1 MDQHRS
7 DMALNGS
14 RGPQGSVAGMAEKRR
29 CKEQGKRATCLPKHR
44 RVRMGKR
51 CLFSLLCLLL
61 VASIAGQPED
71 VITETEVVQALPG
84 TDVTLVC
91 GFPKPHATYII
102 QTQWSKTDDTQ
113 LTRIAVYHP
122 VYGTHYF
129 TFPEASYNFSV
140 SFSTRSCCSWD
151 ETEALCS
158 PDPNAKSEC
167 SRWALHL
174 KNITISLS
182 GQYECSFAT
191 YPYGTKAAKIQLIVK
206 AEEEQHAVKEVWLNQ
221 TLEIPCLGD
230 TASESLSRYPL
241 KWLVEQNGTKEEL
254 VTKEPSCAAVYRNS
268 SMLYGQ
274 RFHLGL
280 NNALK
285 IFPIKITDDGKVF
298 SCHVVSHP
306 ERVQKSSTTVR
317 VFAYPEISVGL
328 QEGAAGTSDKPN
340 VTCIMRKVFPKPS
353 LVWYVDRESLT
364 EQPGGI
370 SVEQEDSQDSEGF
383 YQLRSTLVFQGTHQ
397 TSKMFLCAC
406 LFSFLGN
413 GTRNISSKEI
423 FVSFDN
429 KPNEASSKAF
439 PTAASEEH
447 PLTSLAS
454 PDFRSQANLPP
465 ASMTQGALIPTAET
479 KTHTSSTAFNER
491 LTTAYL
497 NDSITESP
505 QSLRNATRFSKNTTP
520 VYRDLSFSITDQ
532 PISVTRGE
540 DFFTASSSLSTTGGV
555 MNMKAKHFSWPT
567 VVAVLLLSCSF
578 LIALGIRKWCQ
589 YQKEIMDRPP
599 SFKPPPPPIKYAC
612 MVESDGTP
620 PSCHELES
628 L

>member
-1 MDQHRS
+1 M
-7 DMALNGS
+7 
-14 RGPQGSVAGMAEKRR
+14 E
-29 CKEQGKRATCLPKHR
+29 E
-44 RVRMGKR
+44 R
-51 CLFSLLCLLL
+51 CLFPLLCLLL
-61 VASIAGQPED
+61 VPSIAGQPED
-71 VITETEVVQALPG
+71 VITETEAVHALPG

-91 GFPKPHATYII
+91 SFPKPHTTYII

-140 SFSTRSCCSWD
+140 SFSTRNCCSWD

-174 KNITISLS
+174 KNVTISLS

-191 YPYGTKAAKIQLIVK
+191 YPYGTKATKIQLIVK
-206 AEEEQHAVKEVWLNQ
+206 AEEEQHNVKEVWLNQ
-221 TLEIPCLGD
+221 TLEIPCLED
-230 TASESLSRYPL
+230 TASENLSNYLL

-254 VTKEPSCAAVYRNS
+254 VTKEPSRPVVYRNS
-268 SMLYGQ
+268 STLYGQ
-274 RFHLGL
+274 RVHLGL

-285 IFPIKITDDGKVF
+285 IFPTKITDDGKVF

-328 QEGAAGTSDKPN
+328 QEGAAATSEKPK
-340 VTCIMRKVFPKPS
+340 VTCIVRKVFPKPS
-353 LVWYVDRESLT
+353 LVWYVDRESLM
-364 EQPGGI
+364 EQPGEI

-383 YQLRSTLVFQGTHQ
+383 YQLRSTLVFQGAYQ
-397 TSKMFLCAC
+397 TSKTFLCAC

-413 GTRNISSKEI
+413 ETWNISSKEI

-429 KPNEASSKAF
+429 KPNEASSRAF
-439 PTAASEEH
+439 TTMASEEH
-447 PLTSLAS
+447 QLTSLAS
-454 PDFRSQANLPP
+454 LDFGSQASLPP
-465 ASMTQGALIPTAET
+465 ASTTQAGALISTAET
-479 KTHTSSTAFNER
+479 KTYTSSTALNER

-497 NDSITESP
+497 NDSTTESP
-505 QSLRNATRFSKNTTP
+505 QSPRNATRFSKNTTLA
-520 VYRDLSFSITDQ
+520 YRNLSFSITNQ
-532 PISVTRGE
+532 SISVTRGE
-540 DFFTASSSLSTTGGV
+540 DFFTTSSLLNATGGV
-555 MNMKAKHFSWPT
+555 MNTKASRFPWPT

-620 PSCHELES
+620 PSCHQLEN